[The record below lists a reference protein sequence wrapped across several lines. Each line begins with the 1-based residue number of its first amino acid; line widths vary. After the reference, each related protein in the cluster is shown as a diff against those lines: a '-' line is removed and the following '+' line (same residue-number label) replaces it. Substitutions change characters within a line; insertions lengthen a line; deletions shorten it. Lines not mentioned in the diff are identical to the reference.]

1 MKRTQASKNDARK
14 SLASQET
21 LQAGSQDTRSP
32 ATSKGTEPTQRPAHW
47 DRYVDSRMK
56 QFCMR

>member
-1 MKRTQASKNDARK
+1 MKRHQASKNDARK
-14 SLASQET
+14 SLAPEST
-21 LQAGSQDTRSP
+21 LQAGALNASQAP
-32 ATSKGTEPTQRPAHW
+32 AKADQVQRPAHW